1 MMCMKN
7 KKILIIL
14 ASVLIVSVLI
24 VGVCFLIKNDK
35 QSSNDEINSICNEI
49 NSYKKSKDN
58 FVVVIMSKRNVNGDA
73 QDAITKFKSLYKDL
87 TIIYDVDFSVI
98 NNKCFAET
106 FNDTGAYDLLKK
118 NNSVVTIIGYKNG
131 SYEGMMQNETSPYSI
146 EDYLVKLGVIEKKEI
161 KEDISYEDYKKNKDL
176 NEYLLLIVSEED
188 VKDEVS
194 DNMKKVFPDLKQDT
208 INKRSVVGEKIL
220 KDIESNFKLKNVYP
234 QVFYFKNG
242 KVVASEGV
250 FSEKNFEK
258 FKTSLEK

>member
-1 MMCMKN
+1 MKN

-131 SYEGMMQNETSPYSI
+131 SYQKIMQNETSAYSI
-146 EDYLVKLGVIEKKEI
+146 EDYLV
-161 KEDISYEDYKKNKDL
+161 D
-176 NEYLLLIVSEED
+176 
-188 VKDEVS
+188 
-194 DNMKKVFPDLKQDT
+194 
-208 INKRSVVGEKIL
+208 
-220 KDIESNFKLKNVYP
+220 
-234 QVFYFKNG
+234 
-242 KVVASEGV
+242 
-250 FSEKNFEK
+250 
-258 FKTSLEK
+258 